1 MLISRLS
8 LYSIIT
14 IFFAAVF
21 TFNAKADRPAPA
33 LRTKAKTATVSSKSM
48 KVYMTKKEMRFAK
61 TYIQNSKDNLVSI
74 QKRSAIP
81 FNIIDSVFSHYGLPK
96 QLKYLAVIE
105 SELKPSAKS
114 KVGARGPWQ
123 LMPTTATELGL
134 KVNRHVDERTNYY
147 KSTRAA
153 ALYLRD
159 LNTEFNN
166 WLLVIAAYNG
176 GPGPVNAAIRASGS
190 RNFWTLQK
198 YLPEESSMHVKKFLA
213 TYYYFE
219 GTRNMSKLA
228 KTDMDASRKGATAF
242 AQ

>member
-1 MLISRLS
+1 MLISRLN
-8 LYSIIT
+8 LYSLST
-14 IFFAAVF
+14 ILFASLFFLD
-21 TFNAKADRPAPA
+21 AKADRPAPA
-33 LRTKAKTATVSSKSM
+33 LRTKARTTTVSSKSM

-61 TYIQNSKDNLVSI
+61 TYIKQSKENLVSI

-123 LMPTTATELGL
+123 LMPTTAKELGL
-134 KVNRHVDERTNYY
+134 KINRHVDERTNYY
-147 KSTRAA
+147 KSTKAA

-159 LNTEFNN
+159 LHTEFNN

-176 GPGPVNAAIRASGS
+176 GPGPVNSAIRASGS
-190 RNFWTLQK
+190 KNFWKLQK

-219 GTRNMSKLA
+219 GSGNTNKLA
-228 KTDMDASRKGATAF
+228 KTDIDVSKKGPTDL
-242 AQ
+242 